1 MGNLTSTKNTAPGAG
16 TITITVKDAQ
26 TLYTYLCM
34 AFDQRI
40 NNEITNLVSDDK
52 NWVLVSE
59 NGKEIKVLTA
69 RTLVEMLNIVHKYE
83 ELKEFYF
90 AHLYIDSINR
100 PTKEHLNIS
109 PESYIRCAKDTK
121 NFLDL
126 IDRLNA
132 KEDR

>member
-1 MGNLTSTKNTAPGAG
+1 MKTTKNTAAGAG

-40 NNEITNLVSDDK
+40 NNEIMNLVSDDK

-59 NGKEIKVLTA
+59 NGKEIKVLSA
-69 RTLVEMLNIVHKYE
+69 STLLEMLNIVHKYE
-83 ELKEFYF
+83 ELKEFYKEKLSVSQD
-90 AHLYIDSINR
+90 LYIQYVKS
-100 PTKEHLNIS
+100 TKSLS
-109 PESYIRCAKDTK
+109 
-121 NFLDL
+121 DL

>member
-1 MGNLTSTKNTAPGAG
+1 MGNLTSTKNTAAGAG

-59 NGKEIKVLTA
+59 NGKEIKVLSA
-69 RTLVEMLNIVHKYE
+69 STLLEILNIVHKYE
-83 ELKEFYF
+83 ELKAYYKKYLDMFPE
-90 AHLYIDSINR
+90 LYIR
-100 PTKEHLNIS
+100 YT
-109 PESYIRCAKDTK
+109 KDTK
-121 NFLDL
+121 NFSDL

>member
-1 MGNLTSTKNTAPGAG
+1 MGNLTSTKSTATGAG

-59 NGKEIKVLTA
+59 NGKEIRVLSA
-69 RTLVEMLNIVHKYE
+69 STLVEMLNIVHKYE
-83 ELKEFYF
+83 ELKAFYKEK
-90 AHLYIDSINR
+90 LNVSPDPYIQY
-100 PTKEHLNIS
+100 L
-109 PESYIRCAKDTK
+109 KDTK
-121 NFLDL
+121 NFSDL
-126 IDRLNA
+126 MDLFQI
-132 KEDR
+132 

>member
-1 MGNLTSTKNTAPGAG
+1 MKTTKNTASGAG

-59 NGKEIKVLTA
+59 NGKEIKVLSA
-69 RTLVEMLNIVHKYE
+69 STLLEMLNIVHKHE
-83 ELKEFYF
+83 ELKAY
-90 AHLYIDSINR
+90 Y
-100 PTKEHLNIS
+100 KEHLDVS
-109 PESYIRCAKDTK
+109 PELYIQYAKDTK
-121 NFLDL
+121 SFSDL
-126 IDRLNA
+126 MNRLNA

>member
-1 MGNLTSTKNTAPGAG
+1 MKTTKNTAAGAG

-59 NGKEIKVLTA
+59 NGKEIRVLSA
-69 RTLVEMLNIVHKYE
+69 STLVEILNIVHKYE
-83 ELKEFYF
+83 ELKAFY
-90 AHLYIDSINR
+90 
-100 PTKEHLNIS
+100 KEHLDIS
-109 PESYIRCAKDTK
+109 PELYIRYIKDTK
-121 NFLDL
+121 NFSDL

>member
-1 MGNLTSTKNTAPGAG
+1 MGNLTSTKNTAAGAG

-59 NGKEIKVLTA
+59 NGKEIKVLSA
-69 RTLVEMLNIVHKYE
+69 STLVEMLNIVHKYE
-83 ELKEFYF
+83 ELKAY
-90 AHLYIDSINR
+90 Y
-100 PTKEHLNIS
+100 KEHLNIS

-121 NFLDL
+121 SLSDL

-132 KEDR
+132 VVY

>member
-1 MGNLTSTKNTAPGAG
+1 MKTIKNTAVGAG

-59 NGKEIKVLTA
+59 NGKEIKVLSA
-69 RTLVEMLNIVHKYE
+69 STLLEMLNIVHKYE
-83 ELKEFYF
+83 ELKADYKEY
-90 AHLYIDSINR
+90 LYI
-100 PTKEHLNIS
+100 S
-109 PESYIRCAKDTK
+109 P
-121 NFLDL
+121 
-126 IDRLNA
+126 
-132 KEDR
+132 